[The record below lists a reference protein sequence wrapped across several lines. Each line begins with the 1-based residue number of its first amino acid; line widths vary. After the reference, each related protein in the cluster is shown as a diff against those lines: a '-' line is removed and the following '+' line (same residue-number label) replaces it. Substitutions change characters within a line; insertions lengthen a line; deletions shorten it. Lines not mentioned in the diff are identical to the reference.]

1 MIRKDFKFKK
11 LKNFLTLE
19 EIALLK
25 DYVIIRNRINEYPP
39 KSDEVSQEPNF
50 YMYGDAV
57 FDSLMLQKRK
67 RVEEETGL
75 KLLPTYSYF
84 RMYTQYSSLKKHS
97 DRPSCE
103 ISVTALIDSDGT
115 EWPIYMDG
123 NPVYLEPG
131 EAAIYLGAEVEH
143 WRDEFKGDY
152 ASQVFMHYV
161 DRDGSHTDYYKD
173 KRDLY
178 GTKALIKASTL

>member
-1 MIRKDFKFKK
+1 MGDWSEWVFATDTPACLWEIQKIVSPCSLCWRDEAFVWFLYGK
-11 LKNFLTLE
+11 L
-19 EIALLK
+19 
-25 DYVIIRNRINEYPP
+25 V
-39 KSDEVSQEPNF
+39 
-50 YMYGDAV
+50 
-57 FDSLMLQKRK
+57 
-67 RVEEETGL
+67 
-75 KLLPTYSYF
+75 
-84 RMYTQYSSLKKHS
+84 LKKHS

-103 ISVTALIDSDGT
+103 ISVTASIDSDGT

-131 EAAIYLGAEVEH
+131 EAAIYLGQEVEH

-161 DRDGSHTDYYKD
+161 DRDGPHTDYYKD

-178 GTKALIKASTL
+178 GIQAPL